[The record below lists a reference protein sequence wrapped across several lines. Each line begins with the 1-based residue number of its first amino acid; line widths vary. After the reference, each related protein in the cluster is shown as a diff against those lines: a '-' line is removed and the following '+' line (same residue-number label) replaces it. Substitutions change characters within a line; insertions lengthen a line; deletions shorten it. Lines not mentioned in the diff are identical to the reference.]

1 MKQLQEM
8 AEKMMVSSSTEI
20 PPKMTCNSRKIL
32 LPYQFL
38 KIILNVIT
46 GRRLCLELE

>member
-8 AEKMMVSSSTEI
+8 AEKMMVSFTTQI
-20 PPKMTCNSRKIL
+20 PPKMTGNFRKIL

-38 KIILNVIT
+38 KIILNVTT